1 MPGIAG
7 IISKRSTG
15 ECEEI
20 VRRMVTS
27 MEHERSNTSG
37 CYSIPELGVHAGWIA
52 HEDSFVTS
60 QPFVNET
67 GDVAL
72 LLSGE
77 CFIDPETRAELRRR
91 GHRINSN
98 NDWLVHLYEEEGDR
112 FFEKLNGLFSGV
124 LIDKRRNQAFLFNDR
139 YGSERIYWCQTRDA
153 TYFASEAK
161 AILCVVPETRAFD
174 ARGIADFLSYECTLE
189 GRTLFQGIQLLPGAS
204 VWSYK
209 DGQYR
214 KRKYFSPQ
222 TWEAQSLLSE
232 EEFESAL
239 DEIFKR
245 VLPRYFESQG
255 KIGIS
260 LTGGLDSR
268 MIMACLPQ
276 TRESPVS
283 YTFTG
288 KEHETLDDRIAA
300 QVANACGV
308 EYHLLR
314 LHDNFFSDF
323 ASHADRTVYVTDGSF
338 GVMGAHEIYF
348 NTQARLL
355 APVRLTGVFGSEIL
369 RHVHTFKPVGLS
381 QALIA
386 AEFGQ
391 LASDQIREF
400 AADGAHPAA
409 SAAFKTVPWNLFGTV
424 AASRSQVV
432 FRTPYLDNEIVALA
446 FRRAKGLRRS
456 PRPALRLLENNR
468 KVLRSIPTNRRIEAQ
483 NAGLIARLKRSFFE
497 ASFKLDYLH
506 NEGMPDWLLPFDPVL
521 ERIDTRVRIF
531 GHHKFLHYRSWFK
544 RELADYV
551 QDVVATARTRA
562 AAFWNPDFLKKVAS
576 DHIHG
581 RKNYVLELN
590 AVLTLEAVERLLL
603 RDTGTARHTPD
614 NCKVLTSVTSTDG

>member
-1 MPGIAG
+1 MVGSMKHEAFY
-7 IISKRSTG
+7 ISGAHSTPK
-15 ECEEI
+15 
-20 VRRMVTS
+20 M
-27 MEHERSNTSG
+27 
-37 CYSIPELGVHAGWIA
+37 GVHAGWVA
-52 HEDSFVTS
+52 QKGSFAAA
-60 QPFVNET
+60 QPFLNEQR
-67 GDVAL
+67 DIAL
-72 LLSGE
+72 ILSGE
-77 CFIDPETRAELRRR
+77 CFTDSETRSDLKRK
-91 GHRINSN
+91 GHTLETD
-98 NDWLVHLYEEEGDR
+98 NDWLVHLYEEEGER

-139 YGSERIYWCQTRDA
+139 YGSERIYWYRTRDA
-153 TYFASEAK
+153 TYFASEVK
-161 AILCVVPETRAFD
+161 AILRVVPETRAFD

-204 VWSYK
+204 VWSFK
-209 DGQYR
+209 DGQYQ

-222 TWEAQSLLSE
+222 TWESQPPLSE

-239 DEIFKR
+239 EEIFKR
-245 VLPRYFESQG
+245 VLPRYFESQR

-268 MIMACLPQ
+268 MIMACLPEA
-276 TRESPVS
+276 RESPVS

-314 LHDNFFSDF
+314 LDDNFFSDF

-348 NTQARLL
+348 NRQARLL

-369 RHVHTFKPVGLS
+369 RHVRTFKPVGLS
-381 QALIA
+381 RALIA
-386 AEFGQ
+386 AEFGE
-391 LASDQIREF
+391 LASNQIREF
-400 AADGAHPAA
+400 AADGAHPAS

-424 AASRSQVV
+424 AASRSQIV

-446 FRRAKGLRRS
+446 FRGAKGLRRS

-468 KVLRSIPTNRRIEAQ
+468 KVLRSIPTNRRIEAK
-483 NAGLIARLKRSFFE
+483 NAGLIDRLKRSFFE

-521 ERIDTRVRIF
+521 ERIDTKIRIF
-531 GHHKFLHYRSWFK
+531 GHHKYLHYRSWFQ

-551 QDVVATARTRA
+551 QDIVAAARTRG
-562 AAFWNPDFLKKVAS
+562 AAFWNADFLKKMAS
-576 DHIHG
+576 DHIRG
-581 RKNYVLELN
+581 RNNYVLELN

-603 RDTGTARHTPD
+603 RDAGTPRHRPD
-614 NCKVLTSVTSTDG
+614 SGDVLTSVISTDG